1 MPAFQIDL
9 DSLLTPLS
17 DTRPGGEDLAY
28 DPQFMALER
37 AGAGKPEVQYG
48 DRTYPSEPPDWPTVV
63 DLALELAQRTR
74 DLRLAVWLVR
84 GGARLHGLAGAA
96 QGLALLRGLL
106 ERHWVAVH
114 PQLDTADNDDPTM
127 RLSAI
132 APLLATG
139 AGLADFRSATIAAV
153 RGGLTVRDLELGL
166 GRAGAE
172 PGETVP
178 TEPGVLQALDGLL
191 KANPEAADD
200 ARTAHDCGLAIV
212 AAFEQHLPSDRVPDA
227 SALLGLLKV
236 VTDAVAKCRGGAS
249 PVVDGPAAA
258 AAPGAASSPAA
269 GAIVNREDAVRELER
284 ICAWIEHNQP
294 SNPAPMLIRRAQRLI
309 NMSFMDI
316 IRDMAPDSVSQVE
329 RLAGLSDQT

>member
-1 MPAFQIDL
+1 MSAFQIDL
-9 DSLLTPLS
+9 ESLLTSLS
-17 DTRPGGEDLAY
+17 ETRPGGEDLAY
-28 DPQFMALER
+28 DPHFLALER

-48 DRTYPSEPPDWPTVV
+48 DRTYPSEPPEWPAVV

-114 PQLDTADNDDPTM
+114 PQLDAADHDDPTM

-139 AGLADFRSATIAAV
+139 AGLADLRSATVAAV

-166 GRAGAE
+166 GRAGPE
-172 PGETVP
+172 PGESVP
-178 TEPGVLQALDGLL
+178 TEPGVLQALDSLL

-212 AAFEQHLPSDRVPDA
+212 AALEQHLPADRVPDV

-236 VTDAVAKCRGGAS
+236 ITDAVARCRGGAS

-258 AAPGAASSPAA
+258 AASAPAPAA

-294 SNPAPMLIRRAQRLI
+294 SNPAPLLIRRAQRLI

-329 RLAGLSDQT
+329 RLAGLSDQS

>member
-1 MPAFQIDL
+1 MAGFAPYAGFPDRSRFPA
-9 DSLLTPLS
+9 
-17 DTRPGGEDLAY
+17 
-28 DPQFMALER
+28 DPAVGHPARRRGSRLRR

-191 KANPEAADD
+191 KANPEAAND

-258 AAPGAASSPAA
+258 AA

-294 SNPAPMLIRRAQRLI
+294 SNPAPLLIRRAQRLI